1 MSNVHRPEDPAVVSA
16 AGTGLVWYASYGSNM
31 DLERLR
37 YYLVGGRPVGAA
49 RTYPGCRDHRE
60 PRRSMALELPGA
72 LYFAT
77 ESPVW
82 TGGRAFYDPDA
93 EGVLWARAH
102 LITAQ
107 QFSDIAAQEMGRAP
121 GVDLDLGTAL
131 TEGRSVLGPGR
142 YETLV
147 RPGYL
152 LGVPVFT
159 FTAPWRCRGA
169 VLNRPS
175 PAYLRHLAA
184 GLLACGAWERAAVAE
199 YLARAPGAAGAWTSS
214 EVAQLISARP

>member
-1 MSNVHRPEDPAVVSA
+1 
-16 AGTGLVWYASYGSNM
+16 M
-31 DLERLR
+31 DVDRLR
-37 YYLVGGRPVGAA
+37 YYLVGGRPAGAA

-60 PRRSMALELPGA
+60 PRRSVALEVPGT

-102 LITAQ
+102 LLTVQ
-107 QFSDIAAQEMGRAP
+107 QFSDIVAQEMGRSP
-121 GVDLDLGTAL
+121 GVDLDLGGAL

-147 RPGYL
+147 CPGSL
-152 LGVPVFT
+152 EGVPICT
-159 FTAPWRCRGA
+159 FTAPWRCRDVEA
-169 VLNRPS
+169 SRPA

-184 GLLACGAWERAAVAE
+184 GLLACGAWEADAVAE
-199 YLARAPGAAGAWTSS
+199 YLARAPGVAGAWDPG
-214 EVAQLISARP
+214 EVARLVFTRP